1 VSKRDVELFVD
12 DMIVAIDDITEAL
25 GDISFETFLAETIRR
40 KAIIRDFQVLGEA
53 ATHIPPAVRKLSPDI
68 PWRKIVAM
76 RNALIHGYF
85 LTELDI
91 VFSTAK
97 RDLPKLRQ
105 QLESLRA
112 CLDAGT

>member
-1 VSKRDVELFVD
+1 MSKRDVRLFVD
-12 DMIVAIDDITEAL
+12 DMVVAIDDITEAL
-25 GDISFETFLAETIRR
+25 GDISFETFLAETIRL

-53 ATHIPPAVRKLSPDI
+53 ATKIPADIRKLSPDI
-68 PWRKIVAM
+68 PWRKIAAT

-97 RDLPKLRQ
+97 RDLPELRQ
-105 QLESLRA
+105 KLTALRERLE
-112 CLDAGT
+112 AGA